1 MQDSNNK
8 PETMQKRGKE
18 IGRKIGRTVLF
29 FLILCLI
36 VEGISQVISH
46 DSRYRKGEIGGR
58 NAVYV
63 RLASETAD
71 TIQVINIGDS
81 ESYTTYSPIQAWE
94 EAGITSYD
102 CGQPGQRL
110 PETMSILKAV
120 FKRQKPE
127 IVLLEAH
134 DAFTKETMVDD
145 MELRFTELIGQ
156 LFPVVRYHS
165 FWNSDTYEGATVST
179 YKGFGIR
186 TAIHPYDGRNYMAR
200 TMKKVTISSFAMQNL
215 AEIRDYCEKHGAK
228 LVLYSAPSPKNYNQ
242 KRVDA
247 LTEAAEELDVDY
259 VDLNSIADEIGI
271 DWSVDSLDDGD
282 HLNLSGAEK
291 TTRYL
296 TEYLVDTF
304 GISGLKNNPAQASWE
319 KDAAAYD
326 AEVDGL
332 IEKIRGTV

>member
-8 PETMQKRGKE
+8 PETKKKGRG
-18 IGRKIGRTVLF
+18 IGRKLGRTALF

-36 VEGISQVISH
+36 VEGISLAISH
-46 DSRYRKGEIGGR
+46 NPRYQKGEIGGR

-63 RLASETAD
+63 RLANETAD
-71 TIQVINIGDS
+71 SLQVINIGDS
-81 ESYTTYSPIQAWE
+81 ESYTTFSPIQAWE

-110 PETMSILKAV
+110 AETMSILKAV

-127 IVLLEAH
+127 IILLEAH
-134 DAFTKETMVDD
+134 DAFTKETVADD
-145 MELRFTELIGQ
+145 LELRFTELIGQ
-156 LFPVVRYHS
+156 LLPVVRYHS
-165 FWNSDTYEGATVST
+165 FWNADTYEGATVST

-186 TAIHPYDGRNYMAR
+186 TAVHPYDGTNYMSR
-200 TMKKVTISSFAMQNL
+200 KMKNTAVSGLSMRSL
-215 AEIRDYCEKHGAK
+215 EEIRDYCEKHGAK
-228 LVLYSAPSPKNYNQ
+228 LVLYSAPSPTNYNQ

-247 LTEAAEELDVDY
+247 LTEAAEELGVYY

-296 TEYLVDTF
+296 VEYLVDMC
-304 GISGLKNNPAQASWE
+304 GISGLENNPAQASWE
-319 KDAAAYD
+319 SDAAAYD
-326 AEVDGL
+326 KEVDGL
-332 IEKIRGTV
+332 LERIRGTV